1 MSPGGG
7 GVGGGT
13 IESGINL
20 SRDLVKGDKTAW
32 RAVSHPYSLIPN
44 FDDKEALKQLPD
56 KGGSSWPVYSQAA
69 QMWGAPFVMAVCNE
83 RVVRMSNALLGW
95 KLGAAPP
102 P

>member
-20 SRDLVKGDKTAW
+20 SRDLIKGDKAAW

-56 KGGSSWPVYSQAA
+56 NGGSSWPVYSQAA

-83 RVVRMSNALLGW
+83 RAVSYTHLTLPTKA
-95 KLGAAPP
+95 
-102 P
+102 